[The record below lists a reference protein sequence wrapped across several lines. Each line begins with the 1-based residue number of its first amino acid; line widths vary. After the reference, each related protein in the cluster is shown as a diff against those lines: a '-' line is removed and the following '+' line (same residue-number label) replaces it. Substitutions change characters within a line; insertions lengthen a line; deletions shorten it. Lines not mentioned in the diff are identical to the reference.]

1 MKKTLGKKASVQ
13 SGTLVAFGNCDCNA
27 DCRMLG
33 CDCTPNTSPS
43 STLAIQNY
51 CCGSYHQQKGQ
62 EQPTHAYPAGEC
74 AWACPYFVAAVGA
87 TADNRP
93 KAAPWLHWAH
103 HQRKNVGSGCGPGNQ
118 HWIEPT
124 GIEQVPS

>member
-1 MKKTLGKKASVQ
+1 MEDKYIKKTLGKKASVQ

-51 CCGSYHQQKGQ
+51 AKLMTIAINGK
-62 EQPTHAYPAGEC
+62 
-74 AWACPYFVAAVGA
+74 WAF
-87 TADNRP
+87 
-93 KAAPWLHWAH
+93 
-103 HQRKNVGSGCGPGNQ
+103 
-118 HWIEPT
+118 
-124 GIEQVPS
+124 

>member
-1 MKKTLGKKASVQ
+1 MKKTLGKKAAVQ

-51 CCGSYHQQKGQ
+51 AKLMTIAINGK
-62 EQPTHAYPAGEC
+62 
-74 AWACPYFVAAVGA
+74 WAF
-87 TADNRP
+87 
-93 KAAPWLHWAH
+93 
-103 HQRKNVGSGCGPGNQ
+103 
-118 HWIEPT
+118 
-124 GIEQVPS
+124 

>member
-43 STLAIQNY
+43 STLAIKNY
-51 CCGSYHQQKGQ
+51 AKLMTIAINGK
-62 EQPTHAYPAGEC
+62 
-74 AWACPYFVAAVGA
+74 WAF
-87 TADNRP
+87 
-93 KAAPWLHWAH
+93 
-103 HQRKNVGSGCGPGNQ
+103 
-118 HWIEPT
+118 
-124 GIEQVPS
+124 